1 MSTNILVAA
10 IALLVLVV
18 GANQFIGPVIIQT
31 QNNPLSK
38 DAIGI
43 IEPNSLIQTTQTKTL
58 APSVPVQLTNSIQ
71 EEDQAIKLN
80 SQAINSLE
88 FSRLNGDSRSPPINH
103 RVPSQRA
110 NQQQLNDP
118 DQYNAYQADKKK
130 QLIRH
135 YVEVAQPKIDR
146 LKEQVKT
153 AKERGLPAEQLAE
166 GEDKIKKLE
175 EMVEQLKLQYPQAL
189 SEDALSP
196 ET

>member
-1 MSTNILVAA
+1 MSTNILVAV

-18 GANQFIGPVIIQT
+18 GSNQFIGSVIIQT
-31 QNNPLSK
+31 QNNPLPK

-43 IEPNSLIQTTQTKTL
+43 IGPNSLIQTTQTKTL
-58 APSVPVQLTNSIQ
+58 APSVTVQLTNSIQ

-88 FSRLNGDSRSPPINH
+88 FSRLNGDNRSPPINH

-135 YVEVAQPKIDR
+135 YVEAAKPKINR
-146 LKEQVKT
+146 LKEQVKKS
-153 AKERGLPAEQLAE
+153 KERGLPAEQLAE
-166 GEDKIKKLE
+166 GEEKIKKLE
-175 EMVEQLKLQYPQAL
+175 EMVEQLNLQYPQAIP
-189 SEDALSP
+189 EDALYP

>member
-1 MSTNILVAA
+1 MSTNILVAV
-10 IALLVLVV
+10 IALLVLFV

-38 DAIGI
+38 DAIGT
-43 IEPNSLIQTTQTKTL
+43 IEPNSLIQTTQTKAL
-58 APSVPVQLTNSIQ
+58 APSVTVQLTNSIQ

-88 FSRLNGDSRSPPINH
+88 FARLNGDSRSPPINH
-103 RVPSQRA
+103 RVQSQRA
-110 NQQQLNDP
+110 NQQQINDP

-135 YVEVAQPKIDR
+135 YVEAAQPKIDR
-146 LKEQVKT
+146 LKEQVKK

-166 GEDKIKKLE
+166 GEEKIKKLE

-189 SEDALSP
+189 SEEARSP

>member
-31 QNNPLSK
+31 QNNPLPK
-38 DAIGI
+38 DVIGV
-43 IEPNSLIQTTQTKTL
+43 IEPYSLSQSTHKNTL
-58 APSVPVQLTNSIQ
+58 VPSVAVQLTNSIQ

-80 SQAINSLE
+80 SQSINSLE
-88 FSRLNGDSRSPPINH
+88 FARLNGDSRSPPINH

-110 NQQQLNDP
+110 NQQQINDP
-118 DQYNAYQADKKK
+118 DQYNAYQTDKKN

-146 LKEQVKT
+146 LKEQVKK

-166 GEDKIKKLE
+166 GKEKIKKLE
-175 EMVEQLKLQYPQAL
+175 EMVQQLKLQYPQAL
-189 SEDALSP
+189 SPDALSP

>member
-1 MSTNILVAA
+1 MSTNILVAV
-10 IALLVLVV
+10 IALLVLVL
-18 GANQFIGPVIIQT
+18 GSNQFIGSVIIQT
-31 QNNPLSK
+31 QNNPLPK

-43 IEPNSLIQTTQTKTL
+43 IEPNSLIQTSQTKTL
-58 APSVPVQLTNSIQ
+58 APSVTVQLTNSIQ

-135 YVEVAQPKIDR
+135 YVEAAQPKIDR
-146 LKEQVKT
+146 LKEQVKK

-166 GEDKIKKLE
+166 GEEKIKKLE
-175 EMVEQLKLQYPQAL
+175 EMVEQLNLQYPQAIP
-189 SEDALSP
+189 EDALYP

>member
-1 MSTNILVAA
+1 MSTNILVAV
-10 IALLVLVV
+10 IALLVLFV

-31 QNNPLSK
+31 QNNPLPK

-43 IEPNSLIQTTQTKTL
+43 IEAKLPFQTTQTKAL
-58 APSVPVQLTNSIQ
+58 APSVTVQLTNSIQ

-88 FSRLNGDSRSPPINH
+88 FARLNGDSRSPPINH

-110 NQQQLNDP
+110 NQQQINDP

-135 YVEVAQPKIDR
+135 YVEAAQTKIDR
-146 LKEQVKT
+146 LKEQVKK

-166 GEDKIKKLE
+166 GEEKIKKLE
-175 EMVEQLKLQYPQAL
+175 EMVEQLNLQYPQAL
-189 SEDALSP
+189 SEEARSP